1 MSKRVAMAAGA
12 KRPPD
17 PSVPVAGDPDYMLS
31 LARGLSV
38 IRAFA
43 DGRPHLTVA
52 DAARITGMS
61 RAAARRCLYT
71 LSVLGYAASIDGA
84 YTLTPAVLALGYTY
98 IGSTSLARVA
108 QPVLER
114 VSDQLHESSSVAVLD
129 GEEIVYVARAAA
141 RRILA
146 ISLEVGSRLPAAC
159 TSMGR
164 VLLAAADADERARF
178 LRRVK
183 LPRYTARTIT
193 DKAALAA
200 ELDAV
205 RAQGYAVVDQELELG
220 LRSCAVP
227 IARRDGT
234 VVAALNVGAHAAR
247 ADATTLRREIVP
259 LLRKAADEIGAALGT
274 PRELG
279 EPAGRIA

>member
-114 VSDQLHESSSVAVLD
+114 VSEQLHESFSLAVAD
-129 GEEIVYVARAAA
+129 GDEIVYLARAAT
-141 RRILA
+141 RRILS
-146 ISLEVGSRLPAAC
+146 IGLSVGSRLPAAC

-164 VLLAAADADERARF
+164 VLLAFGPEGARAAF
-178 LRRVK
+178 LARVK
-183 LPRYTARTIT
+183 LTRHTPYTIVDKPRLR
-193 DKAALAA
+193 A
-200 ELDAV
+200 ELDRV
-205 RAQGYAVVDQELELG
+205 RQQGFAIVDQELELG
-220 LRSCAVP
+220 LRSLAVP
-227 IARRDGT
+227 VRRPDGT
-234 VVAALNVGAHAAR
+234 VVAAINVGVQAGRVEAAVLER
-247 ADATTLRREIVP
+247 KFLPALRE
-259 LLRKAADEIGAALGT
+259 ASGEIGAAA
-274 PRELG
+274 RHV
-279 EPAGRIA
+279 PA